1 MKITLEI
8 CLYILVMA
16 GVTYLIRMIPLT
28 FFRRKIRSRFF
39 RSLLYYLPYA
49 VLSAMVIPSVFSSTG
64 SVITAAVGL
73 AVAILLAWFERS
85 LIVVALGASAS
96 AYLAGL
102 ILQWIN
108 HAQL

>member
-1 MKITLEI
+1 MKITLTI

-16 GVTYLIRMIPLT
+16 GVTYVIRMLPLA

-49 VLSAMVIPSVFSSTG
+49 VLSAMVIPSVFTSTG
-64 SVITAAVGL
+64 SIITATVGL
-73 AVAILLAWFERS
+73 VIAIILAWLERS
-85 LIVVALGASAS
+85 LIVVALGASAA

-102 ILQWIN
+102 VIHFI
-108 HAQL
+108 A

>member
-1 MKITLEI
+1 MNITLTI

-16 GVTYLIRMIPLT
+16 GVTYLIRMLPLA
-28 FFRRKIRSRFF
+28 FFRRKVRSRFF

-73 AVAILLAWFERS
+73 AVAVLLAWLERS
-85 LIVVALGASAS
+85 LIVVALGASTA
-96 AYLAGL
+96 AYLAGV
-102 ILQWIN
+102 ILQFV
-108 HAQL
+108 A

>member
-16 GVTYLIRMIPLT
+16 GVTYLIRMIPLV
-28 FFRRKIRSRFF
+28 FFRRKIKSRFF

-64 SVITAAVGL
+64 SVVTAAVGL
-73 AVAILLAWFERS
+73 VVAILLAILERS
-85 LIVVALGASAS
+85 LIVVALGASAA

-102 ILQWIN
+102 VL
-108 HAQL
+108 HLLS

>member
-16 GVTYLIRMIPLT
+16 GVTYLIRMAPFVL
-28 FFRRKIRSRFF
+28 FRRKIRSRFIK
-39 RSLLYYLPYA
+39 SLLFYMPYA

-73 AVAILLAWFERS
+73 ATAILLALLNRS
-85 LIVVALGASAS
+85 LITVALGASA
-96 AYLAGL
+96 AAFVTGL
-102 ILQWIN
+102 FL
-108 HAQL
+108 

>member
-16 GVTYLIRMIPLT
+16 GVTYLIRMIPLA

-49 VLSAMVIPSVFSSTG
+49 VLSAMVIPSVFTSTG
-64 SVITAAVGL
+64 SIITATVGL
-73 AVAILLAWFERS
+73 VIAIILAWLERS
-85 LIVVALGASAS
+85 LIVVALGASAA
-96 AYLAGL
+96 AYLTGL
-102 ILQWIN
+102 VISL
-108 HAQL
+108 L